1 MYKITIVDCETG
13 EVSMSEN
20 ADCIIAAVNTEKS
33 TQAISL
39 VCTNGKNL
47 ITTYAAMKKNM
58 EMLKR
63 RHAIVG
69 MLDETGIIDAAI
81 KSLESDGMKKESL
94 AERAIREALNKH
106 GKKD

>member
-13 EVSMSEN
+13 EVSMSEKS
-20 ADCIIAAVNTEKS
+20 DCIIAVVNTEKS

-39 VCTNGKNL
+39 VCTDGKNL

-58 EMLKR
+58 EMLKKK
-63 RHAIVG
+63 HSIIG
-69 MLDETGIIDAAI
+69 ILDETGIIDAAMNSI
-81 KSLESDGMKKESL
+81 ESDGIKKESL
-94 AERAIREALNKH
+94 AERAIREALSKH

>member
-13 EVSMSEN
+13 EVSMSEKS
-20 ADCIIAAVNTEKS
+20 DCIIAAVNSEKS
-33 TQAISL
+33 TQAVTL

-58 EMLKR
+58 EVLKR
-63 RHAIVG
+63 KHAIVG
-69 MLDETGIIDAAI
+69 MLDDIGIIDEAL
-81 KSLESDGMKKESL
+81 KSLEKEEMKEESL

>member
-13 EVSMSEN
+13 EVSMNEKS
-20 ADCIIAAVNTEKS
+20 DCIIAAVNTGKS

-39 VCTNGKNL
+39 ICTDGKNL
-47 ITTYAAMKKNM
+47 ITTYATMKKNM
-58 EMLKR
+58 EVLKR
-63 RHAIVG
+63 KYAIVG
-69 MLDETGIIDAAI
+69 MLDDLGIIDEAM